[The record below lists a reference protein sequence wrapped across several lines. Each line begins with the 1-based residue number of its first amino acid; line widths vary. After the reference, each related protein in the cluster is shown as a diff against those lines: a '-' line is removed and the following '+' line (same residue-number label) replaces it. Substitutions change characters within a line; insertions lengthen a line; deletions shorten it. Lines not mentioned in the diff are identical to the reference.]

1 MARTVRP
8 GWSLLLGGALAVS
21 LLACSDDDGG
31 DAADP
36 DDPATSPEDTTPATL
51 PDEVDAGRGAMVID
65 GNAYVLTVRACDLE
79 PTTDPATGVTTE
91 LAVDADDGVGTSVS
105 VTRSVTQGAVPSTTD
120 TIRVADT
127 AGNALVASRAE
138 VNGRFVDLLA
148 EGALAPMLDV
158 EGDVVSGEGVLGPQ
172 GARPGTP
179 GVVDVSVLLS
189 CPPAG

>member
-21 LLACSDDDGG
+21 LSACSDDGG

-51 PDEVDAGRGAMVID
+51 PDEVDVGRGAMVID

-79 PTTDPATGVTTE
+79 PSTDPETGVTTE
-91 LAVDADDGVGTSVS
+91 LTVDADDGVGTSVS
-105 VTRSVTQGAVPSTTD
+105 VTRSVTQGDVPSTTD
-120 TIRVADT
+120 TISVADT

-138 VNGRFVDLLA
+138 VNGRYVDLLA

-158 EGDVVSGEGVLGPQ
+158 EGDVVSGDGVLGPQ